1 MSATDR
7 QRVQDVAAAMALRD
21 LETCLEQ
28 LTHAEEVLRLA
39 SLPGHALGIQW
50 ARRQVTTQH
59 RDLEVFRRALRD
71 EAHR

>member
-7 QRVQDVAAAMALRD
+7 QRVQDVAAAMALKD
-21 LETCLEQ
+21 LASCLEQ

-50 ARRQVTTQH
+50 ARRQVTTQQQ
-59 RDLEVFRRALRD
+59 DLEVFRRALRD